1 MKAVIP
7 KIIIL
12 DLDGTLNYHILSRV
26 VNFFNLVIGLLL
38 KNLKLRDLKILV
50 NYRKLQEISFKKD
63 MQINE
68 VFELLACRFSMSPD
82 YIKSIRDRW
91 MVNNQGLALKI
102 SKRGWLIKRI
112 HNLRRNG
119 MLVAVWSDNPVNKK
133 ICYLGV
139 NLDYNL
145 TSEALDINLGKPSP
159 KGLKQI
165 ISYFH
170 LTSSDAIMIG
180 DRKDRDGEAARRAE
194 VKFLKIGIR
203 TRFFLYKLDKNIKR

>member
-1 MKAVIP
+1 MKLIVP
-7 KIIIL
+7 KIIIF

-26 VNFFNLVIGLLL
+26 INFFNLVIVLLL
-38 KNLKLRDLKILV
+38 KNLKLRDLKILI
-50 NYRKLQEISFKKD
+50 NFRKLQEISFKKD

-68 VFELLACRFSMSPD
+68 VFELLACRFSVSPD
-82 YIKSIRDRW
+82 YIKGIRDRW
-91 MVNNQGLALKI
+91 MVNNQRLALKI

-112 HNLRRNG
+112 HKLRRNG

-139 NLDYNL
+139 NFDYKL

-170 LTSSDAIMIG
+170 LISSDAIMIG
-180 DRKDRDGEAARRAE
+180 DRKDRDGEAARRAG

-203 TRFFLYKLDKNIKR
+203 TRFFLYKLDKQIKR